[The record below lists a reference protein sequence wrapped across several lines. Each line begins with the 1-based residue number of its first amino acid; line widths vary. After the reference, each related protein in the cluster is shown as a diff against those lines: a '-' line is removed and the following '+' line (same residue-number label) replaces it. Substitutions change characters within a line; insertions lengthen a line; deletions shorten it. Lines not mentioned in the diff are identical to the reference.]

1 MDPTQQAVAA
11 AAALTASH
19 TLDARMAA
27 AFPGSI
33 LSGTYINTNIIV
45 HQKHIDTSSRTFQ
58 KKHSNGGKRQ
68 QSQPN
73 GGGGT
78 GIVSSTDD
86 RRSIIQPNDG
96 QQQMKVV
103 TASGGHMR
111 AGSHDA
117 MGQQ

>member
-73 GGGGT
+73 GGGT

-96 QQQMKVV
+96 QQ
-103 TASGGHMR
+103 
-111 AGSHDA
+111 
-117 MGQQ
+117 